1 MSSLVT
7 TKLRK
12 KNIILEKQL
21 IEFDIH
27 KTLASILSAR
37 AIDSSNDIDY
47 KLEKLIPYCELSF
60 AESAANF
67 ILDMI
72 LAKKNILIIGD
83 YDADGATASA
93 CAIKGLEK
101 FGANVDFLV
110 PNRFE
115 DGYGLS
121 VSIVEKALEK
131 KPDLIITVDNGI
143 ASIEGVEKA
152 KAHGVDV
159 VITDHHLPGDALP
172 NANFIINPNQK
183 SCNFPSK
190 NLCGVGVIF
199 YLLIAIKSQA
209 KKRKLFNKNEEPRLS
224 DLLDIVCLGTI
235 ADLVKLDFN
244 NRLLV
249 QFGMHI
255 IRSGEGNFGIRAI
268 SQLSNR
274 RLQNLKTSDLSF
286 VIAPKLNAAGRLDDM
301 SLGIKCLLAKTFDE
315 ALHHARRLLSLNTE
329 RRQIENEM
337 KDSAL
342 SKDILGSLEN
352 KKAIALYDAS
362 WHQGIIGIL
371 ASRIK
376 EKFYRPT
383 IIFAKDEEGRLKG
396 SGRSISNFHLRDA
409 IDLISKKNPNLIM
422 SFGGHAMAAGLTI
435 LENDFSLFEIEFE
448 SVASDLLNANDL
460 SIEFEIDHSIL
471 DDINIDGIN
480 LINSEIWGQGF
491 PAPIFKDS
499 FQVLDQ
505 KIIGGKHVKC
515 TLKYK
520 EKKFSAIYFN
530 HEQSLADKIET
541 IYEIDINRYSGKEE
555 IQLILRQI
563 INE

>member
-435 LENDFSLFEIEFE
+435 LENDFSLFETEFE

-471 DDINIDGIN
+471 DDININGIN
-480 LINSEIWGQGF
+480 LINGEIWGQGF

>member
-1 MSSLVT
+1 MSSSVT

-37 AIDSSNDIDY
+37 AIDSSNEIDY

-83 YDADGATASA
+83 YDADGATATA

-209 KKRKLFNKNEEPRLS
+209 KKRKLLNKNEEPRLS

-342 SKDILGSLEN
+342 SKDILGQLEN

-435 LENDFSLFEIEFE
+435 LENDFSLFETEFE

>member
-37 AIDSSNDIDY
+37 AIDSSNEIDY

-83 YDADGATASA
+83 YDADGATATA

-209 KKRKLFNKNEEPRLS
+209 KKRKLLNKNQEPRLS

-342 SKDILGSLEN
+342 SKDILGQLEN
-352 KKAIALYDAS
+352 KKAIALYDVS

-491 PAPIFKDS
+491 PAPIFKDF

>member
-152 KAHGVDV
+152 KSHGVDV

-209 KKRKLFNKNEEPRLS
+209 KKRKLLNKNQEPRLS

-435 LENDFSLFEIEFE
+435 LENDFSLFETEFE

-555 IQLILRQI
+555 IQLILRRI

>member
-1 MSSLVT
+1 MSSSVT

-37 AIDSSNDIDY
+37 AIDSSNEIDY

-83 YDADGATASA
+83 YDADGATATA

-209 KKRKLFNKNEEPRLS
+209 KKRKLLNKNEEPRLS

-342 SKDILGSLEN
+342 SKDILGQLEN
-352 KKAIALYDAS
+352 KKAIALYDVS

-480 LINSEIWGQGF
+480 LINGEIWGQGF

>member
-152 KAHGVDV
+152 KSHGVDV

-209 KKRKLFNKNEEPRLS
+209 KKRKLLNKNQEPRLS

-342 SKDILGSLEN
+342 SKDILGQLEN

-409 IDLISKKNPNLIM
+409 IDLVSKKNPNLIM

-435 LENDFSLFEIEFE
+435 LENDFSLFETEFE

-480 LINSEIWGQGF
+480 LINGEIWGQGF

>member
-209 KKRKLFNKNEEPRLS
+209 KKRKLLNKNEEPRLS

-342 SKDILGSLEN
+342 SKDILGQLEN

-491 PAPIFKDS
+491 PAPIFKDF

>member
-1 MSSLVT
+1 MSSSVT

-435 LENDFSLFEIEFE
+435 LENDFSLFETEFE

-480 LINSEIWGQGF
+480 LINGEIWGQGF

>member
-396 SGRSISNFHLRDA
+396 SGRSIRNFHLRDA
-409 IDLISKKNPNLIM
+409 IDLVSKKNPNLIM

-435 LENDFSLFEIEFE
+435 LENDFSLFETEFE

-480 LINSEIWGQGF
+480 LINGEIWGQGF

>member
-183 SCNFPSK
+183 ACNFPSK

-209 KKRKLFNKNEEPRLS
+209 KKRKLSNKNEEPRLS

-274 RLQNLKTSDLSF
+274 HLQNLKTSDLSF

-409 IDLISKKNPNLIM
+409 IDLVSKKNPNLIM

-435 LENDFSLFEIEFE
+435 LENDFSLFETEFE

-480 LINSEIWGQGF
+480 LINGEIWGQGF

>member
-342 SKDILGSLEN
+342 SKDILGQLEN

-435 LENDFSLFEIEFE
+435 LENDFSLFETEFE

-480 LINSEIWGQGF
+480 LINGEIWGQGF

>member
-83 YDADGATASA
+83 YDADGATATA

-209 KKRKLFNKNEEPRLS
+209 KKRKLLNKNQEPRLS

-274 RLQNLKTSDLSF
+274 HLQNLKTSDLSF

-409 IDLISKKNPNLIM
+409 IDLVSKKNPNLIM

>member
-1 MSSLVT
+1 MSSSVT

-37 AIDSSNDIDY
+37 AIDSSNEIDY

-83 YDADGATASA
+83 YDADGATATV

-183 SCNFPSK
+183 ACNFPSK

-209 KKRKLFNKNEEPRLS
+209 KKRKLSNKNEEPRLS
-224 DLLDIVCLGTI
+224 DLLDIVCLVTI
-235 ADLVKLDFN
+235 AYLVKLDFN

-274 RLQNLKTSDLSF
+274 HLQNLKTSDLSF

-435 LENDFSLFEIEFE
+435 LENDFSLFETEFE

-480 LINSEIWGQGF
+480 LINGEIWGQGF

-499 FQVLDQ
+499 FQVLNQ

>member
-1 MSSLVT
+1 MSSSVT

-183 SCNFPSK
+183 ACNFPSK

-209 KKRKLFNKNEEPRLS
+209 KKRKLSNKNEEPRLS

-274 RLQNLKTSDLSF
+274 HFQNLKTSDLSF

-435 LENDFSLFEIEFE
+435 LENDFSLFETEFE

-491 PAPIFKDS
+491 PAPIFKDF

>member
-37 AIDSSNDIDY
+37 AIDSSNEIDY

-83 YDADGATASA
+83 YDADGATATA

-183 SCNFPSK
+183 ACNFPSK

-209 KKRKLFNKNEEPRLS
+209 KKRKLSNKNEEPRLS

-274 RLQNLKTSDLSF
+274 HLQNLKTSDLSF

-409 IDLISKKNPNLIM
+409 IDLVSKKNPNLIM

-435 LENDFSLFEIEFE
+435 LENDFSLFETEFE

>member
-1 MSSLVT
+1 MSSSVT

-37 AIDSSNDIDY
+37 AIDSSNEIDY

-83 YDADGATASA
+83 YDADGATATA

-183 SCNFPSK
+183 ACNFPSK

-209 KKRKLFNKNEEPRLS
+209 KKRKLSNKNEEPRLS

-274 RLQNLKTSDLSF
+274 HLQNLKTSDLSF

-342 SKDILGSLEN
+342 SKDILGQLEN

-409 IDLISKKNPNLIM
+409 IDLVSKKNPNLIM

-480 LINSEIWGQGF
+480 LINGEIWGQGF

>member
-37 AIDSSNDIDY
+37 AIDSSNEIDY

-83 YDADGATASA
+83 YDADGATATA

-183 SCNFPSK
+183 ACNFPSK

-209 KKRKLFNKNEEPRLS
+209 KKRKLLNKNEEPRLS

-435 LENDFSLFEIEFE
+435 LENDFSLFETEFE

-480 LINSEIWGQGF
+480 LINGEIWGQGF

>member
-83 YDADGATASA
+83 YDADGATATA

-209 KKRKLFNKNEEPRLS
+209 KKRKLLNKNQEPRLS

-274 RLQNLKTSDLSF
+274 HLQNLKTSDLSF

-342 SKDILGSLEN
+342 SKDILGQLEN
-352 KKAIALYDAS
+352 KKAIALYDVS

>member
-274 RLQNLKTSDLSF
+274 HLQNLKTSDLSF

-409 IDLISKKNPNLIM
+409 IDLVSKKNPNLIM

-480 LINSEIWGQGF
+480 LINGEIWGQGF
-491 PAPIFKDS
+491 PAPIFKDF

>member
-342 SKDILGSLEN
+342 SKDILGQLEN
-352 KKAIALYDAS
+352 KKAIALYDVS

-435 LENDFSLFEIEFE
+435 LENDFSLFETEFE

-491 PAPIFKDS
+491 PAPIFKDF

>member
-1 MSSLVT
+1 MSSSVT

-209 KKRKLFNKNEEPRLS
+209 KKRKLLNKNEEPRLS

-435 LENDFSLFEIEFE
+435 LENDFSLFETEFE

-491 PAPIFKDS
+491 PAPIFKDF

>member
-37 AIDSSNDIDY
+37 AIDSSNEIDY

-83 YDADGATASA
+83 YDADGATATA

-209 KKRKLFNKNEEPRLS
+209 KKRKLFNKNQEPRLS

>member
-83 YDADGATASA
+83 YDADGATATA

-183 SCNFPSK
+183 ACNFPSK

-209 KKRKLFNKNEEPRLS
+209 KKRKLSNKNEEPRLS

-435 LENDFSLFEIEFE
+435 LENDFSLFETEFE

-491 PAPIFKDS
+491 PAPIFKDF

>member
-1 MSSLVT
+1 MSSSVT

-83 YDADGATASA
+83 YDADGATATA

-101 FGANVDFLV
+101 FGANVDYLV

-409 IDLISKKNPNLIM
+409 IDLVSKKNPNLIM

-435 LENDFSLFEIEFE
+435 LENDFSLFETEFE

>member
-1 MSSLVT
+1 MSSSVT

-83 YDADGATASA
+83 YDADGATATA

-435 LENDFSLFEIEFE
+435 LENDFSLFETEFE

-480 LINSEIWGQGF
+480 LINGEIWGQGF

>member
-83 YDADGATASA
+83 YDADGATATA

-183 SCNFPSK
+183 ACNFPSK

-209 KKRKLFNKNEEPRLS
+209 KKRKLSNKNEEPRLS

-342 SKDILGSLEN
+342 SKDILGQLEN

-435 LENDFSLFEIEFE
+435 LENDFSLFETEFE

>member
-37 AIDSSNDIDY
+37 AIDSSNEIDY

-209 KKRKLFNKNEEPRLS
+209 KKRKLLNKNEEPRLS

-274 RLQNLKTSDLSF
+274 HFQNLKTSDLSF

-409 IDLISKKNPNLIM
+409 IDLVSKKNPNLIM

-435 LENDFSLFEIEFE
+435 LENDFSLFETEFE
-448 SVASDLLNANDL
+448 SIASDLLNANDL

-480 LINSEIWGQGF
+480 LINGEIWGQGF

>member
-152 KAHGVDV
+152 KSHGVDV

-209 KKRKLFNKNEEPRLS
+209 KKRKLLNKNQEPRLS

-352 KKAIALYDAS
+352 KKAIALYDVS

-555 IQLILRQI
+555 IQLILRRI

>member
-1 MSSLVT
+1 MSSSVT

-83 YDADGATASA
+83 YDADGATATA

-183 SCNFPSK
+183 ACNFPSK

-209 KKRKLFNKNEEPRLS
+209 KKRKLSNKNEEPRLS

-274 RLQNLKTSDLSF
+274 HLQNLKTSDLSF

-435 LENDFSLFEIEFE
+435 LENDFSLFETEFE

-480 LINSEIWGQGF
+480 LINGEIWGQGF

>member
-1 MSSLVT
+1 MSSSVT

-83 YDADGATASA
+83 YDADGATATA

-209 KKRKLFNKNEEPRLS
+209 KKRKLLNKNQEPRLS

-342 SKDILGSLEN
+342 SKDILGQLEN
-352 KKAIALYDAS
+352 KKAIALYDVS

-471 DDINIDGIN
+471 DDINIDDIN

>member
-396 SGRSISNFHLRDA
+396 SGRSIRNFHLRDA

-480 LINSEIWGQGF
+480 LINGEIWGQGF